1 MSHLEV
7 WKKSHELTL
16 KVYKITRNFPS
27 NEIYGITSQIKRS
40 SSSIA
45 ANIIEGQSRQH
56 TKEFIQFLYIAKG
69 SVEETHYFLLLSKDL
84 EYISQ
89 IEFDE
94 LEKLCISIKMMLNK
108 LITVLKSKKRES

>member
-1 MSHLEV
+1 MNQLEV

-16 KVYKITRNFPS
+16 EVYKITRKFPT

-69 SVEETHYFLLLSKDL
+69 STEETHYFLLLSKDL
-84 EYISQ
+84 EYITQ
-89 IEFDE
+89 NEFVD